1 MSGMKEKRTG
11 ELVGSI
17 IGNVFVL
24 VIVNSVLLWRQY
36 THGVVLETW
45 VDILWAANLSCL
57 VQIAGSL
64 ILAFYRPPRLY
75 AFFELLFSVAGLLSV
90 AVFFIVFPLDFSL
103 VVGPWLNTLLR
114 VVMIVG
120 IGGAAIGVIVWLV
133 RFIAGR
139 DYSPAK
145 AS

>member
-1 MSGMKEKRTG
+1 MKEKRTG

-17 IGNVFVL
+17 IGNIVAI
-24 VIVNSVLLWRQY
+24 VIVNSVLFWRQY
-36 THGVVLETW
+36 THGVVLDSW
-45 VDILWAANLSCL
+45 VDILWAANLSFL
-57 VQIAGSL
+57 VQIAGNL

-75 AFFELLFSVAGLLSV
+75 AFMELLFSAAGLVSV
-90 AVFFIVFPLDFSL
+90 IVFFIVFPLDFSRI
-103 VVGPWLNTLLR
+103 VGPWLNTLLR

-120 IGGAAIGVIVWLV
+120 IGGGAIGVIVWLV

-139 DYSPAK
+139 DYAPAR

>member
-1 MSGMKEKRTG
+1 MNMKEKRTG

-17 IGNVFVL
+17 IGNVIAI
-24 VIVNSVLLWRQY
+24 VIVNSVLFWRQY
-36 THGVVLETW
+36 THGVVLESW
-45 VDILWAANLSCL
+45 VDILWAANLSFL

-75 AFFELLFSVAGLLSV
+75 AFMELLFSAAGLVSV
-90 AVFFIVFPLDFSL
+90 IVFFIVFPLDFSRI
-103 VVGPWLNTLLR
+103 VGPWLNTLLR

-139 DYSPAK
+139 DYSPAR